1 MNLIDLYNQFK
12 ILMVMEKETI
22 HDLSQKHSPVAN
34 FFTQPS
40 TKEEWEKYKLS
51 DEQLKFFNDYGYVS
65 NIKLLEEWQVD
76 KLNEE
81 LAEITDPNHPANKLF
96 YEFHSNESS
105 DSNSVLFHALGA
117 WRITEGFHDIIWN
130 PAFIM
135 PASQLL
141 GNRAVRFW
149 HDQLFCKPAHHGGV
163 VAWHQDYSYWTRTG
177 PIQHLTC
184 WCALDDATAEN
195 GCLYYVPGSHRWGLL
210 DKPELAGDMEGLM
223 DYLTEE
229 QKKEFKPVAIE
240 LKKGYATF
248 HHPLMVHGSY
258 ENKSNRSRRAV
269 VLNVFAEGTKS
280 NTNEVVLEGVPVI
293 SKGKKMEGQFFP
305 LIFDPAN

>member
-1 MNLIDLYNQFK
+1 
-12 ILMVMEKETI
+12 MEKQKI
-22 HDLSQKHSPVAN
+22 YDLSQKHSLVSD
-34 FFTQPS
+34 FLSQPS

-51 DEQLKFFNDYGYVS
+51 DQQLKFFDEYGYIS
-65 NIKLLEEWQVD
+65 NIKLLEEWQVE

-81 LAEITDPNHPANKLF
+81 LAEITDPKHPANELF

-105 DSNSVLFHALGA
+105 DTNSVLFHALGA

-130 PAFIM
+130 PAFVM

-184 WCALDDATAEN
+184 WCALDDATTEN

-210 DKPELAGDMEGLM
+210 DKPKLAGNMEGLT

-229 QKKEFKPVAIE
+229 QKKEFKPVPIE

-258 ENKSNRSRRAV
+258 ENKSNRSRRAF
-269 VLNVFAEGTKS
+269 VLNVFAEGTQS
-280 NTNEVVLEGVPVI
+280 NTDEAVLTGVPII
-293 SKGKKMEGQFFP
+293 SKGRKMEGQFFP
-305 LIFDPAN
+305 LIFNPQNLPGK

>member
-1 MNLIDLYNQFK
+1 MERQK
-12 ILMVMEKETI
+12 IY
-22 HDLSQKHSPVAN
+22 DLSQKHSLVSD
-34 FFTQPS
+34 FLSQPS

-51 DEQLKFFNDYGYVS
+51 DEQLKFFDKYGYIS

-81 LAEITDPNHPANKLF
+81 LAEITDPKHPANELF

-105 DSNSVLFHALGA
+105 DTNSILFHALGA

-130 PAFIM
+130 PAFVM

-163 VAWHQDYSYWTRTG
+163 VAWHQDYSYWTRTA

-184 WCALDDATAEN
+184 WCALDDATTEN

-210 DKPELAGDMEGLM
+210 DKPELAGNMEGLT
-223 DYLTEE
+223 DFLTEE
-229 QKKEFKPVAIE
+229 QKKEFKPVPIE

-258 ENKSNRSRRAV
+258 ENKSNRSRRAF
-269 VLNVFAEGTKS
+269 VLNVFAEGTQS
-280 NTNEVVLEGVPVI
+280 NTDEAVLTGVPII
-293 SKGKKMEGQFFP
+293 SKGRKMDGQFFP
-305 LIFDPAN
+305 LIFNPQNFAK

>member
-1 MNLIDLYNQFK
+1 VLSINKNFGDMGKQK
-12 ILMVMEKETI
+12 IY
-22 HDLSQKHSPVAN
+22 DLSQKHFLLSD
-34 FFTQPS
+34 FLSQPS

-51 DEQLKFFNDYGYVS
+51 DQQLKSFDEYGYIS

-81 LAEITDPNHPANKLF
+81 LAEIIDPKHPANELF

-105 DSNSVLFHALGA
+105 DTNSVLFHALGA
-117 WRITEGFHDIIWN
+117 WRITEGFHDIMWN
-130 PAFIM
+130 PAFVM

-163 VAWHQDYSYWTRTG
+163 VAWHQDYSYWTRTL
-177 PIQHLTC
+177 PMQHLTC
-184 WCALDDATAEN
+184 WCALDDATTEN

-210 DKPELAGDMEGLM
+210 DKPELAGNMEGLT

-229 QKKEFKPVAIE
+229 QKEEFKPVPIE

-258 ENKSNRSRRAV
+258 ENKSNRSRRAF
-269 VLNVFAEGTKS
+269 VLNVFAEGTQS
-280 NTNEVVLEGVPVI
+280 NTDEAVLTGVPII
-293 SKGKKMEGQFFP
+293 SKGRKMEGQFFP
-305 LIFDPAN
+305 LIFNPQKFTR

>member
-1 MNLIDLYNQFK
+1 
-12 ILMVMEKETI
+12 MEKQKI
-22 HDLSQKHSPVAN
+22 YDLSQKHSLLSD
-34 FFTQPS
+34 FLSQPS

-51 DEQLKFFNDYGYVS
+51 DQQLKFFDEYGYIS

-81 LAEITDPNHPANKLF
+81 LAEITDPKHPANELF
-96 YEFHSNESS
+96 YEFNSNESS
-105 DSNSVLFHALGA
+105 DANSILFHALGA
-117 WRITEGFHDIIWN
+117 WRITEGFHDILWN
-130 PAFIM
+130 PAFVM

-163 VAWHQDYSYWTRTG
+163 VAWHQDYSYWTRTQ
-177 PIQHLTC
+177 PMQHLTC
-184 WCALDDATAEN
+184 WCALDDATTEN
-195 GCLYYVPGSHRWGLL
+195 GCMYYVPGSHRWGLL
-210 DKPELAGDMEGLM
+210 DKPELAGNMEGLM

-229 QKKEFKPVAIE
+229 QKKEFKPVPIE

-258 ENKSNRSRRAV
+258 ENKSNRSRRAF
-269 VLNVFAEGTKS
+269 VLNVFAEGTQS
-280 NTNEVVLEGVPVI
+280 NTDEVVLSGVPII
-293 SKGKKMEGQFFP
+293 SKGRKMEGQFFP
-305 LIFDPAN
+305 LIFNPQKFAR

>member
-1 MNLIDLYNQFK
+1 
-12 ILMVMEKETI
+12 MEKQKI
-22 HDLSQKHSPVAN
+22 YDLSQKHSLVSD
-34 FFTQPS
+34 FLSQPS

-51 DEQLKFFNDYGYVS
+51 DQQLKFFDEYGYIS

-81 LAEITDPNHPANKLF
+81 LAEITDPKHPANELF

-105 DSNSVLFHALGA
+105 DTNSVLFHALGA

-130 PAFIM
+130 PAFVM

-184 WCALDDATAEN
+184 WCALDDATTEN
-195 GCLYYVPGSHRWGLL
+195 GCLYYVPGSHHWGLL
-210 DKPELAGDMEGLM
+210 DKPELAGNMEGLM

-229 QKKEFKPVAIE
+229 QKKEFKPVPIE

-258 ENKSNRSRRAV
+258 ENKSNRSRRAF
-269 VLNVFAEGTKS
+269 VLNVFAEGTQS
-280 NTNEVVLEGVPVI
+280 NTDEAVLTGVPII
-293 SKGKKMEGQFFP
+293 SKGRKMEGQFFP
-305 LIFDPAN
+305 LIFNP

>member
-1 MNLIDLYNQFK
+1 
-12 ILMVMEKETI
+12 MEKQKI
-22 HDLSQKHSPVAN
+22 YDLSQKHSLVSD
-34 FFTQPS
+34 FLSQPS

-51 DEQLKFFNDYGYVS
+51 DQQLKFFDEYGYIS
-65 NIKLLEEWQVD
+65 NIKLLEEWQVE

-81 LAEITDPNHPANKLF
+81 LAEITDPKHPANELF

-105 DSNSVLFHALGA
+105 DTNSVLFHALGA
-117 WRITEGFHDIIWN
+117 WRITEGFHDILWN
-130 PAFIM
+130 PAFVM

-184 WCALDDATAEN
+184 WCALDDATTEN
-195 GCLYYVPGSHRWGLL
+195 GCLYYVPRSHRWGLL
-210 DKPELAGDMEGLM
+210 DKPELAGNMEGLT

-229 QKKEFKPVAIE
+229 QKKEFKPVPIE

-258 ENKSNRSRRAV
+258 ENKSNRSRRAF
-269 VLNVFAEGTKS
+269 VLNVFAEGTQS
-280 NTNEVVLEGVPVI
+280 NTDEVVLTGVPII
-293 SKGKKMEGQFFP
+293 SKGRKMEGQFFP
-305 LIFDPAN
+305 LIFNPQKFTR

>member
-1 MNLIDLYNQFK
+1 
-12 ILMVMEKETI
+12 MEKQKI
-22 HDLSQKHSPVAN
+22 YDLSQKHSLLSD
-34 FFTQPS
+34 FLSQPS

-51 DEQLKFFNDYGYVS
+51 DQQLKFFDEYGYIS

-81 LAEITDPNHPANKLF
+81 LAEITDPKHPANELF
-96 YEFHSNESS
+96 YEFNSNESS
-105 DSNSVLFHALGA
+105 DANSILFHALGA
-117 WRITEGFHDIIWN
+117 WRITEGFHDILWN
-130 PAFIM
+130 PAFVM
-135 PASQLL
+135 SASQLL

-163 VAWHQDYSYWTRTG
+163 VAWHQDYSYWTRTQ
-177 PIQHLTC
+177 PMQHLTC
-184 WCALDDATAEN
+184 WCALDDATTEN

-210 DKPELAGDMEGLM
+210 DKPELAGNMEGLM

-229 QKKEFKPVAIE
+229 QKKEFKPVPIE

-258 ENKSNRSRRAV
+258 ENKSNRSRRAF
-269 VLNVFAEGTKS
+269 VLNVFAEGTQS
-280 NTNEVVLEGVPVI
+280 NTDEVVLSGVPII
-293 SKGKKMEGQFFP
+293 SKGRKMEGQFFP
-305 LIFDPAN
+305 LIFNPQKFAR

>member
-1 MNLIDLYNQFK
+1 VLSINKNFGDMGKQK
-12 ILMVMEKETI
+12 IY
-22 HDLSQKHSPVAN
+22 DLSQKHFLLSD
-34 FFTQPS
+34 FLSQPS

-51 DEQLKFFNDYGYVS
+51 DQQLKFFDEYGHIS

-81 LAEITDPNHPANKLF
+81 LAEIIDPKHPANELF

-105 DSNSVLFHALGA
+105 DTNSVLFHALGA
-117 WRITEGFHDIIWN
+117 WRITEGFHDIMWN
-130 PAFIM
+130 PAFVM

-184 WCALDDATAEN
+184 WCALDDATTEN

-210 DKPELAGDMEGLM
+210 DKPKLAGNMEGLT

-229 QKKEFKPVAIE
+229 QKKEFKPVPIE

-258 ENKSNRSRRAV
+258 ENKSNRSRRAF
-269 VLNVFAEGTKS
+269 VLNVFAEGTQS
-280 NTNEVVLEGVPVI
+280 NTDEAVLTGVPII
-293 SKGKKMEGQFFP
+293 SKGRKMEGQFFP
-305 LIFDPAN
+305 LIFNPQNLPGR